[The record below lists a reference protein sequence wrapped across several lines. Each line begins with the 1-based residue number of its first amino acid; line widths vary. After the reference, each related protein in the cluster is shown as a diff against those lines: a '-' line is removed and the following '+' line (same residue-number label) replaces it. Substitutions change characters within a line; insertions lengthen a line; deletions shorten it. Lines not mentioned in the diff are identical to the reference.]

1 MGEIGVWLGVI
12 ATAIGIIGSMAGAVA
27 WVSQKNEKRMGN
39 AIKDAL
45 TPLTYELRDLNN
57 NLNDSKEDRK
67 NMHIIL
73 DEHDDKLQDHEKRIY
88 RLEDRRVN

>member
-1 MGEIGVWLGVI
+1 MGDLGLWLGII
-12 ATAIGIIGSMAGAVA
+12 ATIMGIIGSMAAAVT
-27 WVSQKNEKRMGN
+27 WVSQKNEERMGN

-73 DEHDDKLQDHEKRIY
+73 DEHDDSLKEHDKRISI
-88 RLEDRRVN
+88 LERFK